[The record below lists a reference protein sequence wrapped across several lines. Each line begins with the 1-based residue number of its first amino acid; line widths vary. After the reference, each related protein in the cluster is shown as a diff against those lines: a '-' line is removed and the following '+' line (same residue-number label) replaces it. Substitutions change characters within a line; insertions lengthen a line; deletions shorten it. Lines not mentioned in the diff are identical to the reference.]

1 MSTSSQKSA
10 IERLEKAFWK
20 SIVDGQPKTATEL
33 LTEPALMISG
43 HGVNKFDH
51 ADYTKMASS
60 DRMKLLDY
68 SISEMDVLFPTDEV
82 AIATYRVAQTVE
94 ADGRKTQM
102 DVYDSSTWIKVDD
115 RWQCVMHT
123 ESPAASSH

>member
-1 MSTSSQKSA
+1 MSASSQKAA

-33 LTEPALMISG
+33 LAEPALMVSA

-51 ADYTKMASS
+51 AAYTKMASS

-68 SISEMDVLFPTDEV
+68 SISEMDVLFPTDDV

-102 DVYDSSTWIKVDD
+102 DVYDSSTWLKVED

-123 ESPAASSH
+123 ESPASPRH